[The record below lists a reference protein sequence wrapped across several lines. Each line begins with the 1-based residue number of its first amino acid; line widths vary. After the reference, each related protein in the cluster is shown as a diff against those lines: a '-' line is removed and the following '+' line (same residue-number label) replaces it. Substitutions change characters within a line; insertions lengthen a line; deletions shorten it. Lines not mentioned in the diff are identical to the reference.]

1 MVGKIAS
8 KSTTDA
14 SIKMSREVFWDDFD
28 GNAIGVD
35 VGVKSLGMQ
44 QYGGIT
50 CKQVLHLRQPRS
62 RSRRGRPFEEL
73 SALSPACYEENSRD
87 DDADW
92 KSRGSY
98 KVPQRGRA
106 QKWDRSK
113 DAEDYTVEMAGKDGP
128 AVREELRWLCS
139 CVSALRYL
147 HELEHD
153 LACMCVCCVA
163 FVHVCT
169 CVCLGVCARAHL
181 CMHEQT
187 STHVHT
193 CKCWLCLSCT
203 GGPSYSSS
211 SRA

>member
-1 MVGKIAS
+1 
-8 KSTTDA
+8 
-14 SIKMSREVFWDDFD
+14 MSREVFWDDFD

-128 AVREELRWLCS
+128 AVREELRR
-139 CVSALRYL
+139 A
-147 HELEHD
+147 ELQLFQQSLSE
-153 LACMCVCCVA
+153 LAAELLPQNNGSLPPIVG
-163 FVHVCT
+163 HVN
-169 CVCLGVCARAHL
+169 
-181 CMHEQT
+181 
-187 STHVHT
+187 S
-193 CKCWLCLSCT
+193 
-203 GGPSYSSS
+203 
-211 SRA
+211 